1 MSDVQ
6 SIRRAILDDILNRT
20 IPGKA
25 IVILGPRRAGKS
37 HLLREIVALSKEEYI
52 FLNGEDAAVARLLG
66 DRTYTNYGMLIGQH
80 KLLVIDEAQK
90 IPNIGPS
97 LKFLVDSFPDLK
109 IIATGSSMFDLDQNL
124 GEPLTGRKQTY
135 HLYPFAQMELNQVE
149 RAVAIKSNLEDRLI
163 FGSYPE
169 LQRMSTRE
177 EKAEYLKEIV
187 NSYLLKDILALDSIR
202 NSQKIYDL
210 LRLLALQVGQQV
222 SLAEL
227 GNAVGMSK
235 NTVERYFDL
244 LEKCFVI
251 QRVQGFSRNMRKEI
265 VKMSKWY
272 FLDNGIRNTIIA
284 NHNPLALR
292 TDTGAL
298 WENYLVMERMK
309 YQSIK
314 RMLVHNYFWR
324 TYDQQELDWVEDRG
338 GKLYGFEF
346 KWNENKIA
354 KVPSGWAS
362 AYPDAVYSVINPSN
376 YLQWISGDGMSS
388 EEKMLVSDIV
398 KPKKAKTKKKS
409 ESKKRTSSSVKA
421 KKKKGSDKVT
431 GADAK
436 KRKKK

>member
-6 SIRRAILDDILNRT
+6 NIRRAILDDILNRA

-37 HLLREIVALSKEEYI
+37 HLLREIVSLSKEEYI

-80 KLLVIDEAQK
+80 RLLVIDEAQK
-90 IPNIGPS
+90 IPNIGPA
-97 LKFLVDSFPDLK
+97 LKFMVDSFSDLK

-135 HLYPFAQMELNQVE
+135 HLYPFAQMELGQVE
-149 RAVAIKSNLEDRLI
+149 SAVAVKSKLEDRLI

-169 LQRMSTRE
+169 LQRMQSRE
-177 EKAEYLKEIV
+177 DKAEYLKEIV

-338 GKLYGFEF
+338 GKLYGYEF
-346 KWNENKIA
+346 KWSES
-354 KVPSGWAS
+354 KVPKAPSSWLS

-376 YLQWISGDGMSS
+376 YMQWISSDGMSA
-388 EEKMLVSDIV
+388 EENLVV
-398 KPKKAKTKKKS
+398 KELAKVKLPKRLKKPVLK
-409 ESKKRTSSSVKA
+409 ERTSSSKEIKPG
-421 KKKKGSDKVT
+421 KKN
-431 GADAK
+431 
-436 KRKKK
+436 RL